1 VVNKVT
7 VWCPVRNPLQAV
19 VSDPQAVV
27 ALERFRAAVRHGRS
41 EKGL

>member
-7 VWCPVRNPLQAV
+7 VPCMVENPLRLV
-19 VSDPQAVV
+19 VRPVQAVV

-41 EKGL
+41 